1 MIKSSCEEM
10 KELGKLPEKLQ
21 ARGAPSASLLFPF
34 LLPLN
39 RNTIESES
47 VSYSFFKMYLF

>member
-1 MIKSSCEEM
+1 MIKSSCEKM
-10 KELGKLPEKLQ
+10 KELKLPEKLQ
-21 ARGAPSASLLFPF
+21 ARAAPSVSLLFPF

-39 RNTIESES
+39 RTTIESES